1 MRNFK
6 IDILK
11 PLKSSCYIFLLLCVM
26 PGLLRGQ
33 HNLAF
38 NVPGPAFQNADR
50 LSGGRFYSPPV
61 NYQAR
66 KIALGTVSIGLTAG
80 SLVYLNQAWY
90 KQYSSSSFHFFND
103 NSEWLQMDKCGHT
116 FTTYQTGR
124 MMMDAMEWCGSSK
137 KATLF
142 IGGLSGFAYMTA
154 IEVMDGYSSGWG
166 FSWGDMTANA
176 IGAGF
181 AIGQKALWKRQR
193 IQLKFSYR
201 SSPYAQYRPDQL
213 GSSFSERILKDYNA
227 QTYWL
232 SVNISS
238 FLGHD
243 SKFPRW
249 LNVAVGYGA
258 NGMIGA
264 MYNNIVVEDEQGNTK
279 TFDRYRQVYLS
290 LDVDLT
296 RIRTR
301 SKFLKTVFTCVNIIK
316 VPFPNLELS
325 QGGLRGNWF

>member
-1 MRNFK
+1 MKF
-6 IDILK
+6 IFYILWLVCGA
-11 PLKSSCYIFLLLCVM
+11 PCLLKSQQN
-26 PGLLRGQ
+26 P
-33 HNLAF
+33 AF
-38 NVPGPAFQNADR
+38 NTSSFAFQKTDGFSA
-50 LSGGRFYSPPV
+50 GRFYAPAP
-61 NYQAR
+61 NYKAR
-66 KIALGTVSIGLTAG
+66 KIVLGTVSVGLTAG

-90 KQYSSSSFHFFND
+90 RQYSSSSFHFFND
-103 NSEWLQMDKCGHT
+103 NSEWLQMDKCGHA

-137 KATLF
+137 KATLL

-166 FSWGDMTANA
+166 FSWGDMAANA

-193 IQLKFSYR
+193 IQLKFFYR
-201 SSPYAQYRPDQL
+201 KSPYAQYRPDQL
-213 GSSFSERILKDYNA
+213 GSSFSEKILKDYNG

-232 SVNISS
+232 SVNVSS
-238 FLGHD
+238 FLRHD
-243 SKFPRW
+243 TKFPRW

-264 MYNNIVVEDEQGNTK
+264 RYNNIVVEDEQGNTK
-279 TFDRYRQVYLS
+279 TFDRYRQLYLS

-325 QGGLRGNWF
+325 QGRLKGNWY

>member
-1 MRNFK
+1 MKFVTY
-6 IDILK
+6 IL
-11 PLKSSCYIFLLLCVM
+11 LLLCGA
-26 PGLLRGQ
+26 PCLLKAQ
-33 HNLAF
+33 QSLAF
-38 NVPGPAFQNADR
+38 NAAEPAFQNADG
-50 LSGGRFYSPPV
+50 LSGSRFYAPRP
-61 NYQAR
+61 NYRAR
-66 KIALGTVSIGLTAG
+66 KIVLGSVSVGLTAG
-80 SLVYLNQAWY
+80 SLIYLNQAWY

-103 NSEWLQMDKCGHT
+103 NAEWLQMDKCGHT

-124 MMMDAMEWCGSSK
+124 LMMDAMEWCGASK
-137 KATLF
+137 KSTLL

-193 IQLKFSYR
+193 IQLKFFYR
-201 SSPYAQYRPDQL
+201 ASPYAQYRPDQL
-213 GSSFSERILKDYNA
+213 GSSFSERILKDYNG

-232 SVNISS
+232 SVNIYS
-238 FLGHD
+238 FLRPE

-264 MYNNIVVEDEQGNTK
+264 RYNNIVVEDEQGNTK
-279 TFDRYRQVYLS
+279 TFERYRQLYLS

-325 QGGLRGNWF
+325 QGRLKGNWF